1 MFTAIGLFFEK
12 SRKKEMFM
20 MPEMLQDK
28 VYKGTTTVGIVC
40 RDGVVM
46 ATEKRATM
54 GHFIASKRAR
64 KIYQVSDRVAMT
76 TAGSVGDA
84 QFLARL
90 IKVEMNLYEAQ
101 KEKRPTVRAIAT
113 MTSNLLHS
121 TRYFPY
127 LVQLLIGGV
136 DENGASV
143 FSIDPIGGAIEETD
157 IVATGSGSPMAY
169 GVLEDA
175 YTEGLTVDEAVE
187 LAVRAINSAMKR
199 DSASGDGIDVVKIT
213 PEMYYELR
221 KEEVEQILSK
231 FRK

>member
-1 MFTAIGLFFEK
+1 
-12 SRKKEMFM
+12 
-20 MPEMLQDK
+20 MLQDK

>member
-1 MFTAIGLFFEK
+1 
-12 SRKKEMFM
+12 

-101 KEKRPTVRAIAT
+101 KEKRPTVKAIAT
-113 MTSNLLHS
+113 MTSNLLNS

-136 DENGASV
+136 DETGASV

-213 PEMYYELR
+213 PEMYYELK